1 MKPQYFLECRQKKP
15 FIGDYL
21 GQPAVTRWVV
31 RSHECAV
38 GGGPFQVT
46 TPCHYLFYPVLILL

>member
-38 GGGPFQVT
+38 GGGPFQVQINT
-46 TPCHYLFYPVLILL
+46 SS